1 MKRLLFIVLGLVVAV
16 PAGTFVCFNFIAEEA
31 PDRLTL
37 EGDAPGS
44 GGDSTAASADL
55 TGTWKPTE
63 ASQVGYRVDEVA
75 FGQQQTAAGRTNK
88 VTGSMQIEGQ
98 TVKAVDLSVD
108 MASIESDSGRRDN
121 QFRGRIMSVSQF
133 PTATFKL
140 TSPITLTGTTT
151 ASTKATGELTLRGK
165 TRPVTFDLNAKRQ
178 GDDIAVQGSIPIKFE
193 DWAIP
198 NPSFASITTEDHGE
212 LEFLVIFTRA

>member
-1 MKRLLFIVLGLVVAV
+1 MKRVLFLVLALVIAAPV
-16 PAGTFVCFNFIAEEA
+16 GTFVYFNFISEDA
-31 PDRLTL
+31 PDKLSL
-37 EGDAPGS
+37 EADTPGTTSGAP
-44 GGDSTAASADL
+44 ASPEVA
-55 TGTWKPTE
+55 GTWKATS

-75 FGQQQTAAGRTNK
+75 FGQQKTAAGRTNE
-88 VTGSMQIEGQ
+88 VDGTMVIEGQ
-98 TVKAVDLSVD
+98 TVKSVDLSVD
-108 MASIESDSGRRDN
+108 MASVESDESRRDN

-151 ASTKATGELTLRGK
+151 ATAKATGDLTLRGK

-178 GDDIAVQGSIPIKFE
+178 RDDIAVQGLIPIVFE
-193 DWAIP
+193 DWGIP

-212 LEFLVIFTRA
+212 LEFLVVFARA